1 MKGLRQG
8 LAAIGAVVRKELY
21 SYLVS
26 PMAYVV
32 AAVFLL
38 INGFIFFLIL
48 QNGFAQPNLQPLLP
62 TTAFL
67 LLLVIPVLTMRLLA
81 EERGTGTVELL
92 MTFPL
97 TDTQVVLGKY
107 LATMVVY
114 VLMLV
119 PTLAYVVV
127 LKVYGNSEWGPLI
140 TAYLG
145 LILLGG
151 AFVAVGMFSSSL
163 ARNQIVAGVVGIGIL
178 LLLWVL
184 GAAAGVLGP
193 RLSGVLSY
201 LSLSDHFQNFGQGVI
216 ELKDVVFYLSFIVG
230 ALFLTV
236 RIFESARWR
245 A

>member
-1 MKGLRQG
+1 MNAVRHGF
-8 LAAIGAVVRKELY
+8 AAVAAVTRKELY

-48 QNGFAQPNLQPLLP
+48 ANGFAEPTLQPLLP

-92 MTFPL
+92 MTFPI

-114 VLMLV
+114 VLMLI
-119 PTLAYVVV
+119 PTLVYVVI
-127 LKVYGNSEWGPLI
+127 LKIYGNSEWGPLL

-145 LILLGG
+145 LLLLGG

-184 GAAAGVLGP
+184 GAASGVLGP
-193 RLSGVLSY
+193 RLSSVLGY
-201 LSLSDHFQNFGQGVI
+201 FSLSDHFQNFGQGVI
-216 ELKDVVFYLSFIVG
+216 VLKDVIFYLSFIFG

-245 A
+245 G